1 MAHATHTAPS
11 EAERHA
17 DHGVGRYYKVWAI
30 LIVCTVLTVWT
41 GRMDLGAIN
50 IFLAMI
56 IATFKA
62 TLVVLFFMHM
72 SEAAGANRLV
82 FVMSIVFA
90 IVMMIGVFGDLWTRP
105 EMTLPSAAPS
115 TLGPE
120 L

>member
-1 MAHATHTAPS
+1 MANPTHSAPS

-17 DHGVGRYYKVWAI
+17 DHGVARYYKVWAI
-30 LIVCTVLTVWT
+30 LIVCTFLTVWT
-41 GRMDLGAIN
+41 GHKDLGDVN
-50 IFLAMI
+50 IFLAMA
-56 IATFKA
+56 IATLKA

-90 IVMMIGVFGDLWTRP
+90 MVMMIGVFGDLWTRAA
-105 EMTLPSAAPS
+105 MTLPSDAPS

>member
-1 MAHATHTAPS
+1 VANATHSAPS

-30 LIVCTVLTVWT
+30 LLVCTALTVWT
-41 GRMDLGAIN
+41 GRIDLGGMN
-50 IFLAMI
+50 IILALI

-90 IVMMIGVFGDLWTRP
+90 LVMMLGVFGDLWTRAP
-105 EMTLPSAAPS
+105 MTLPSAAPS
-115 TLGPE
+115 TFGPE